1 MTATNARL
9 RGVFILI
16 CGLPLVEFGLWLM
29 WIVLA
34 RPMPDWLPKAILDV
48 ITPAPGLRIEGLDA
62 SSTDEQRLRSLPGV
76 ASVLVLAF
84 GAVAALQGAIMLL
97 FGRRSVALLVLML
110 AVAAAM
116 VWFGGSV
123 IKG

>member
-1 MTATNARL
+1 MQKMTATNARL

-16 CGLPLVEFGLWLM
+16 CGLPLLAFGLWLM

-34 RPMPDWLPKAILDV
+34 RPLPDWLPEAIR
-48 ITPAPGLRIEGLDA
+48 PGAGLRIEGLDA
-62 SSTDEQRLRSLPGV
+62 SSTDEARLRSLPGV

-84 GAVAALQGAIMLL
+84 GAFASLQGAIMLL
-97 FGRRSVALLVLML
+97 LGRRSVALLVLML
-110 AVAAAM
+110 AAAAAM

>member
-1 MTATNARL
+1 MQKMTPGQARL
-9 RGVFILI
+9 RGVFVLI
-16 CGLPLVEFGLWLM
+16 CGLPLLAFGLWLM

-34 RPMPDWLPKAILDV
+34 RQMPDWVPEAIRPGV
-48 ITPAPGLRIEGLDA
+48 GLRIEGLDA
-62 SSTDEQRLRSLPGV
+62 SSSDEQRLRSLPGV
-76 ASVLVLAF
+76 ASVLLLAF
-84 GAVAALQGAIMLL
+84 GAVASLQGAIMLL
-97 FGRRSVALLVLML
+97 LGRRSVALLVLML